1 MILGGKYMIIE
12 PEDIVGACDH
22 LKRIMVAANKQVEDG
37 ASAIQGFESA
47 AGVVVGDIFI
57 VIAAAGVGAAIC
69 KQQQGGLL
77 VMKEG
82 ASQEDYQE
90 AKAAM
95 DELRRKQSEAVAATK
110 PAPETIP
117 Q

>member
-1 MILGGKYMIIE
+1 MIRGGKYMIIE
-12 PEDIVGACDH
+12 PEDIVGACDR
-22 LKRIMVAANKQVEDG
+22 LERIMVAANKQVEDG
-37 ASAIQGFESA
+37 ASAIQGIENA

-57 VIAAAGVGAAIC
+57 VIAAIC

-90 AKAAM
+90 AQAAM
-95 DELRRKQSEAVAATK
+95 DELRRKQREAAAATK

>member
-37 ASAIQGFESA
+37 ASAIKGFESA

-82 ASQEDYQE
+82 ASPEDYQE
-90 AKAAM
+90 AQAAM
-95 DELRRKQSEAVAATK
+95 DELRKKQRKAAADAK
-110 PAPETIP
+110 AAPETIP